1 MTFILALE
9 ELVTMQ
15 LAADLALE
23 DLIHFSNQTTHL
35 YLLLEEDPVF
45 LEMEGLELEHI
56 ATMLLDL
63 ELLDK
68 EITED
73 PGRMFL
79 VMSVEEVAQ
88 AKLERLEAQQQKAG
102 MD

>member
-15 LAADLALE
+15 LTADLALE

-35 YLLLEEDPVF
+35 YLLLEEDLIV

-56 ATMLLDL
+56 AFLLLDL

-73 PGRMFL
+73 PGRINL
-79 VMSVEEVAQ
+79 VISVEEVAQ

>member
-1 MTFILALE
+1 
-9 ELVTMQ
+9 
-15 LAADLALE
+15 
-23 DLIHFSNQTTHL
+23 
-35 YLLLEEDPVF
+35 
-45 LEMEGLELEHI
+45 
-56 ATMLLDL
+56 MLLDL